1 MTERVEALDDQMMV
15 TVVAGAASEIEDRL
29 VKARRASDPAFDA
42 TFLRLQALWEAAELP
57 YAKLNIPPAPSPE
70 AIIALAENRAA
81 REGGWRPYVRSW
93 TLLAAASLAA
103 VLGWG
108 LFGSGQHG
116 AQQAQP
122 QALFT
127 GPDETATVTLEDGTL
142 IRVAPDSRL
151 TFSASSRKVDL
162 EGRAFFAVAHQNGE
176 PFVVRLPNRVITV
189 LGTRFDVE
197 GRDDATRVA
206 VLEGLVRVSGDGSN
220 GEVVAAVA
228 KDQVAYGPDS
238 GELLVRNV
246 DDVYES
252 VEWMG
257 SFLAFETT
265 PLPEVADELLRRFD
279 LHVSVADEL
288 LSRTVTG
295 WFTNTRPD
303 AMIAS
308 ICTAVAAQCTMKG
321 ADVFMEERTAG
332 SSTGLRGWGATGP

>member
-1 MTERVEALDDQMMV
+1 MTERDEDLDDQMMV
-15 TVVAGAASEIEDRL
+15 AVVAGAASEIEDRL
-29 VKARRASDPAFDA
+29 VKARRASDPEFNA
-42 TFLRLQALWEAAELP
+42 TFLRVQTLWEAAELP
-57 YAKLNIPPAPSPE
+57 HAKLDVPQAPSAE
-70 AIIALAENRAA
+70 AIIALAEDSAA
-81 REGGWRPYVRSW
+81 REPGWRPRVRSW

-103 VLGWG
+103 VVGWG
-108 LFGSGQHG
+108 LFGPGRYG
-116 AQQAQP
+116 AQQAPP
-122 QALFT
+122 QAVFT

-142 IRVAPDSRL
+142 IRVAPNSRL

-162 EGRAFFAVAHQNGE
+162 EGRAFFAVAHQDGE

-189 LGTRFDVE
+189 LGTRFDAE

-206 VLEGLVRVSGDGSN
+206 VLEGLVRVSGDGRN

-252 VEWMG
+252 VDWMG

-265 PLPEVADELLRRFD
+265 PLHEVADELLRRFN
-279 LHVSVADEL
+279 LHVSIADEL
-288 LSRTVTG
+288 SSRTVTG
-295 WFTNTRPD
+295 WFTNTKPE

-321 ADVFMEERTAG
+321 ADVLMEERTTG
-332 SSTGLRGWGATGP
+332 SSTGLRGWRVTGP